1 MRHHFQLRNLFAFST
16 FLDQRRLSHLQGQA
30 RARTQKGNG
39 SGNAAIAG
47 ENLSSDLQLRRKLHN
62 FVSSFR

>member
-1 MRHHFQLRNLFAFST
+1 MNFLFNIFDLVSRPT
-16 FLDQRRLSHLQGQA
+16 PTQTSPGTSKGKE
-30 RARTQKGNG
+30 TQKGNG

-47 ENLSSDLQLRRKLHN
+47 ENLSSDLQLRRQLHN